1 MDSEIYDTLMSDD
14 CDYDHREIMLLKQ
27 LRMKNTTTTT
37 TVTTPTTMSSKSHR
51 AVGKK
56 WSNHV
61 TASELNQELRAI
73 DDLTERRVLAEQL
86 YHDRVLGHNHP
97 TGTEDI
103 PPASNTNIRRPQTT
117 RRTNQVDQCTLALR
131 KFLLSS
137 SDALSQGWDDLY
149 IDDYSLFAPITDKED
164 EQMAAYF
171 NSPAVRKALHVEETP
186 IETWPS
192 PDVGF
197 QYYKEYNACNWQATI
212 KYPTTSMVDI
222 YQEIIPQLER
232 TWIYNGDTDP
242 CVSYEGTREAVK
254 QILLD
259 EIDGMYLLHISFT
272 NISPRSFFSHILSF
286 FDINPLFFVYPNNL
300 FQTHKYLK
308 TGGSYRPWFYNQTAT
323 SLEVL
328 AEKAIKFGPNLVAQS
343 LESAQFGGEVVD
355 YEQGLKFVTFH
366 GSGHMVRILLKCS
379 KSCTLLFFA
388 PSPNSTTF

>member
-1 MDSEIYDTLMSDD
+1 
-14 CDYDHREIMLLKQ
+14 MLLKQ
-27 LRMKNTTTTT
+27 LQMKNTTTTT
-37 TVTTPTTMSSKSHR
+37 MTVTTPTTMSSKSHR

-86 YHDRVLGHNHP
+86 YHDRVLGHNDP
-97 TGTEDI
+97 TGTE
-103 PPASNTNIRRPQTT
+103 ASNTNIRRPRTT

-149 IDDYSLFAPITDKED
+149 IDDYSLFAPITNKED

-171 NSPAVRKALHVEETP
+171 NTPAVRKALHVEETP

-259 EIDGMYLLHISFT
+259 EIDG
-272 NISPRSFFSHILSF
+272 
-286 FDINPLFFVYPNNL
+286 
-300 FQTHKYLK
+300 
-308 TGGSYRPWFYNQTAT
+308 GSYRPWFYNQTAT

-366 GSGHMVRILLKCS
+366 GSGHMVPQFRPQSALHFLNKFVHGNYVSPLLPLNK
-379 KSCTLLFFA
+379 TLADMSDEIFELFTNDWTEA
-388 PSPNSTTF
+388 ARQSPFLNNEKDIIHMKQDEVVAIK